1 MNLFN
6 TRIAAQ
12 IVVLSAA
19 AFLSACGTTTSS
31 TKPDDSAGVE
41 DRNGAGGA
49 GSGGGGAGGS
59 DALATGVTGAQ
70 RFAGNPLDNAS
81 HAMHQALSQRT
92 IYFEYDSDRV
102 APQYRQILNAHAE
115 FLAARGDVSVQ
126 AEGHADE
133 RGSREYNIGLGERR
147 AQAVRRYLLFQGA
160 ASSQI
165 SVVSYGEEQPVS
177 FGHNEAA
184 WSKNRRVELVYP
196 K

>member
-1 MNLFN
+1 MNPFN

-12 IVVLSAA
+12 IVVISAA
-19 AFLSACGTTTSS
+19 AFLSACDTAP
-31 TKPDDSAGVE
+31 TKPEGSAGVE
-41 DRNGAGGA
+41 DRT
-49 GSGGGGAGGS
+49 GSGQSGSSGSGPDGS
-59 DALATGVTGAQ
+59 DASASGATGAQ

-81 HAMHQALSQRT
+81 HAMHQALSQRI

-165 SVVSYGEEQPVS
+165 SVVSYGEEQPVE
-177 FGHNEAA
+177 FAHNQTA